1 MNKEPKWRHNRPE
14 LTTGYDP
21 RWRPSDRG
29 AGEEHARWP
38 YASRS
43 SRRPASSSTCRGTR
57 SRGSSAT
64 SASTRRST
72 STTARSSTCKSTS
85 SLFRGY
91 SVFMKGK
98 DPRDA
103 HFITSRIC
111 GICGDNHAVCSCYA
125 QQHGLRRQAAAAGR
139 VDRQPRR
146 GGRVHLRPHHLP
158 GQPGVRGLLRA
169 DGQGD
174 EPERAGEGR
183 EDRGAARRHPRLPHD
198 RATSCGRYNP
208 FTGRDV
214 PRGAAD
220 EPRRRG
226 RCSA

>member
-1 MNKEPKWRHNRPE
+1 MATRERVKPEAGNDRRHVVGSDHPDRRQ
-14 LTTGYDP
+14 P
-21 RWRPSDRG
+21 RHLHEDRLRQPRG
-29 AGEEHARWP
+29 
-38 YASRS
+38 
-43 SRRPASSSTCRGTR
+43 RRVQG
-57 SRGSSAT
+57 
-64 SASTRRST
+64 
-72 STTARSSTCKSTS
+72 TS

-111 GICGDNHAVCSCYA
+111 GICGDNHAVCSLLRA
-125 QQHGLRRQAAAAGR
+125 EHGLRRQDAAAGR

-174 EPERAGEGR
+174 QPERAGEGR
-183 EDRGAARRHPRLPHD
+183 EDRRAARRRPRLPDD
-198 RATSCGRYNP
+198 RRHHA
-208 FTGRDV
+208 
-214 PRGAAD
+214 
-220 EPRRRG
+220 RRTTRSRARRTAR
-226 RCSA
+226 RCT